1 MVFTALVGGSVAIY
15 WLLKSANQQIIQ
27 IQIQITKN
35 ASPLRRTKNIT
46 LNNNKA
52 FQITQTQ
59 NTYKLKVHNIPN
71 YTHPK

>member
-15 WLLKSANQQIIQ
+15 WLLKSANQQIRQ

-35 ASPLRRTKNIT
+35 ASPLTRTKIT

-71 YTHPK
+71 YTNPK